1 MTAPRIAALLRDVP
15 DFPSPGIVFK
25 DITPLLADPETF
37 EVAIEAMIEPF
48 RDNGVAKI
56 AGIEARGFVFAG
68 PIGLKMNAGVV
79 PVRKP
84 GKLPR
89 KTVEQTYDL
98 EYGTDTVQIHAD
110 AVNPGDRVL
119 IVDDVLATGGTA
131 AATAALLEGV
141 GATVVGVSVLL
152 ELGFLTGRERL
163 DGHVVH
169 SVVVDDGS

>member
-1 MTAPRIAALLRDVP
+1 MTAPQIAALLRDVA
-15 DFPSPGIVFK
+15 DFPSPGVVFK
-25 DITPLLADPETF
+25 DITPVLADPVAF
-37 EVAIEAMIEPF
+37 DAAIEAMIDPF
-48 RDNGVAKI
+48 RDDGVAKI
-56 AGIEARGFVFAG
+56 AGIEARGFVFAA

-89 KTVEQTYDL
+89 EVVERSYDL
-98 EYGTDTVQIHAD
+98 EYGTDMVQIHAD
-110 AVNPGDRVL
+110 AVQPGERVL

-141 GATVVGVSVLL
+141 GATVVGISVLL
-152 ELGFLTGRERL
+152 ELGFLNGREQL

-169 SVVVDDGS
+169 AVVVDDGG